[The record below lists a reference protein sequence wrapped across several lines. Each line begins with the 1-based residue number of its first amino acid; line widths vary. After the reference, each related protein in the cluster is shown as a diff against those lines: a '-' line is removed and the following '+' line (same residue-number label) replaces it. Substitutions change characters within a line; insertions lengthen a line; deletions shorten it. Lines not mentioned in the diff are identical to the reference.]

1 VVDVEKRRAKDSSGK
16 NYEYELK
23 VKWSDESQ
31 YNIFRRYSMFFDL
44 RAGLKNLFQDKQ
56 HFGITV
62 PELPVTRFAGG
73 MLFGAFSKKQ
83 CKNVE
88 EFCQKVIQLP
98 SVASQSEIV
107 LAFFSRW
114 ATDGISRNDNDKGK
128 LASPARNDEQI
139 VERYQSVAAFTG
151 SGRGEMSLKE
161 NELVTVIEKNNTGW
175 WLVAN
180 SRGDHGFAPAT
191 FLEPIDTVHGQEEE
205 EWRDI
210 DDDDCHWIT
219 IAPYTAKSDDELSY
233 RAGEEVEVLATSNF
247 GWWKIRLRG
256 EVGLTPGSNL
266 TPKSRHDSMDPFMTD
281 EQRRK
286 VNGSFTYN
294 TMQRFLHSTMQQ
306 DNWLQLLLQEE
317 HPEGCSDEP
326 HEKSD
331 SNHLQN
337 GMQPHDLDPP
347 MSSTYSSIYA
357 SIRAPPPRR
366 DSGKTS
372 KPAVNNED
380 IPKPK
385 VLRSQSTPHVL
396 EYATVDISS
405 PSARKRTPESNT
417 ENTRESIPQY
427 ASVIPKHLRAK
438 PRPRSFSEDIA
449 EEVSLPAHSPS
460 PELPPP
466 PPSVLLSNF
475 EEENDPSYATV
486 REYNASSNS
495 SSPRVLRTPDG
506 DVRYGSRKYHNF
518 LRVENQTNTPGEHF
532 VAITNYS
539 PTPDR
544 HDDMPLAAG
553 ETVRLLTEDGPWAF
567 VSAVDATRRRGWV
580 PASILKKGG
589 GLQSSYSR
597 RSMSVGDIYNA
608 CLQDEVA
615 MQPKKLLVS
624 SQFPKR
630 PIPTPRSDLE
640 KPSEDPMG
648 APAEMAPPL
657 PGGSKQNRKPGKIN
671 AHYFS
676 REDFTTNNS
685 KCISIRKGE
694 VAQLLEVQP
703 SGWWKMNVEGVV
715 GWTPGDF
722 WDILQ
727 DDDEEDDF
735 ANNNQKDR
743 SRHSSFGDEL
753 WYYGKMSRQKCEE
766 LMMRGAKELDYLIRE
781 STQRF
786 ASFVLSVK
794 YGGRIRHFP
803 IELTPSGRYVIGK
816 HAFDGLTE
824 IVTFYKQNALFYTQ
838 NKNPVTL
845 GDSFRGM

>member
-1 VVDVEKRRAKDSSGK
+1 MVDVEKRRAKDSSGK

-191 FLEPIDTVHGQEEE
+191 FLEPIDTVRGREEE

-219 IAPYTAKSDDELSY
+219 VAPYTAKSDDELSY

-286 VNGSFTYN
+286 
-294 TMQRFLHSTMQQ
+294 
-306 DNWLQLLLQEE
+306 
-317 HPEGCSDEP
+317 
-326 HEKSD
+326 
-331 SNHLQN
+331 
-337 GMQPHDLDPP
+337 
-347 MSSTYSSIYA
+347 SSTYSSIYA

-380 IPKPK
+380 IPKSK

-466 PPSVLLSNF
+466 PPSVLLNNF
-475 EEENDPSYATV
+475 EEDDPSYATV
-486 REYNASSNS
+486 REYNASSNN

-544 HDDMPLAAG
+544 HDDMPLSAG

-640 KPSEDPMG
+640 KPAEDPMG

-727 DDDEEDDF
+727 DNDEEDDF

-743 SRHSSFGDEL
+743 SRNSSFGDEL

>member
-1 VVDVEKRRAKDSSGK
+1 MVDVEKRRAKDSSGK

-191 FLEPIDTVHGQEEE
+191 FLEPIDTVRGREEE

-219 IAPYTAKSDDELSY
+219 IAPYTAKSNDELSY

-286 VNGSFTYN
+286 
-294 TMQRFLHSTMQQ
+294 
-306 DNWLQLLLQEE
+306 
-317 HPEGCSDEP
+317 
-326 HEKSD
+326 
-331 SNHLQN
+331 
-337 GMQPHDLDPP
+337 
-347 MSSTYSSIYA
+347 SSTYSSIYA
-357 SIRAPPPRR
+357 SIREPPPRR

-380 IPKPK
+380 IPKSK

-466 PPSVLLSNF
+466 PPSVLLNNF
-475 EEENDPSYATV
+475 EEDDPSYATV
-486 REYNASSNS
+486 REYNASSNN

-544 HDDMPLAAG
+544 HDDMPLSAG

-630 PIPTPRSDLE
+630 PIPTPRADLE
-640 KPSEDPMG
+640 KPAEDPMG

-727 DDDEEDDF
+727 DNDEEDDF

-743 SRHSSFGDEL
+743 SRNSSFGDEL

>member
-1 VVDVEKRRAKDSSGK
+1 MVDVEKRRAKDSSGK

-128 LASPARNDEQI
+128 LASPARNEEQI

-191 FLEPIDTVHGQEEE
+191 FLEPIDTVRGREEE

-219 IAPYTAKSDDELSY
+219 IAPYTAKSNDELSY

-286 VNGSFTYN
+286 
-294 TMQRFLHSTMQQ
+294 
-306 DNWLQLLLQEE
+306 
-317 HPEGCSDEP
+317 
-326 HEKSD
+326 
-331 SNHLQN
+331 
-337 GMQPHDLDPP
+337 
-347 MSSTYSSIYA
+347 SSTYSSIYA
-357 SIRAPPPRR
+357 SIREPPPRR

-380 IPKPK
+380 IPKSK

-466 PPSVLLSNF
+466 PPSVLLNNF
-475 EEENDPSYATV
+475 EEDDPSYATV
-486 REYNASSNS
+486 REYNASSNN

-544 HDDMPLAAG
+544 HDDMPLSAG

-630 PIPTPRSDLE
+630 PIPTPRADLE
-640 KPSEDPMG
+640 KPAEDPMG

-727 DDDEEDDF
+727 DNDEEDDF

-743 SRHSSFGDEL
+743 SRNSSFGDEL

>member
-1 VVDVEKRRAKDSSGK
+1 
-16 NYEYELK
+16 
-23 VKWSDESQ
+23 
-31 YNIFRRYSMFFDL
+31 M
-44 RAGLKNLFQDKQ
+44 
-56 HFGITV
+56 
-62 PELPVTRFAGG
+62 
-73 MLFGAFSKKQ
+73 
-83 CKNVE
+83 
-88 EFCQKVIQLP
+88 
-98 SVASQSEIV
+98 
-107 LAFFSRW
+107 
-114 ATDGISRNDNDKGK
+114 
-128 LASPARNDEQI
+128 
-139 VERYQSVAAFTG
+139 
-151 SGRGEMSLKE
+151 
-161 NELVTVIEKNNTGW
+161 
-175 WLVAN
+175 
-180 SRGDHGFAPAT
+180 
-191 FLEPIDTVHGQEEE
+191 
-205 EWRDI
+205 
-210 DDDDCHWIT
+210 
-219 IAPYTAKSDDELSY
+219 
-233 RAGEEVEVLATSNF
+233 
-247 GWWKIRLRG
+247 
-256 EVGLTPGSNL
+256 
-266 TPKSRHDSMDPFMTD
+266 
-281 EQRRK
+281 
-286 VNGSFTYN
+286 
-294 TMQRFLHSTMQQ
+294 
-306 DNWLQLLLQEE
+306 
-317 HPEGCSDEP
+317 
-326 HEKSD
+326 
-331 SNHLQN
+331 
-337 GMQPHDLDPP
+337 
-347 MSSTYSSIYA
+347 
-357 SIRAPPPRR
+357 
-366 DSGKTS
+366 
-372 KPAVNNED
+372 
-380 IPKPK
+380 
-385 VLRSQSTPHVL
+385 
-396 EYATVDISS
+396 
-405 PSARKRTPESNT
+405 
-417 ENTRESIPQY
+417 
-427 ASVIPKHLRAK
+427 RAK

-466 PPSVLLSNF
+466 PPSVLLNNF
-475 EEENDPSYATV
+475 EEDDPSYATV
-486 REYNASSNS
+486 REYNASSNN

-544 HDDMPLAAG
+544 HDDMPLSAG

-630 PIPTPRSDLE
+630 PIPTPRADLE
-640 KPSEDPMG
+640 KPAEDPMG

-727 DDDEEDDF
+727 DNDEEDDF

-743 SRHSSFGDEL
+743 SRNSSFGDEL

>member
-1 VVDVEKRRAKDSSGK
+1 MVDVEKRRAKDSSGK

-128 LASPARNDEQI
+128 LASPARNEEQI

-191 FLEPIDTVHGQEEE
+191 FLEPIDTVRGREEE

-219 IAPYTAKSDDELSY
+219 VAPYTAKSDDELSY

-286 VNGSFTYN
+286 
-294 TMQRFLHSTMQQ
+294 
-306 DNWLQLLLQEE
+306 
-317 HPEGCSDEP
+317 
-326 HEKSD
+326 
-331 SNHLQN
+331 
-337 GMQPHDLDPP
+337 
-347 MSSTYSSIYA
+347 SSTYSSIYA
-357 SIRAPPPRR
+357 SIREPPPRR

-380 IPKPK
+380 IPKSK

-466 PPSVLLSNF
+466 PPSVLLNNF
-475 EEENDPSYATV
+475 EEDDPSYATV
-486 REYNASSNS
+486 REYNASSNN

-518 LRVENQTNTPGEHF
+518 LRVENHTNTPGEHF

-544 HDDMPLAAG
+544 HDDMPLSAG

-630 PIPTPRSDLE
+630 PIPTPRADLE
-640 KPSEDPMG
+640 KPAEDPMG

-727 DDDEEDDF
+727 DNDEEDDF

-743 SRHSSFGDEL
+743 SRNSSFGDEL

>member
-1 VVDVEKRRAKDSSGK
+1 MVDVEKRRAKDSSGK

-151 SGRGEMSLKE
+151 SGRGEMTLKE

-210 DDDDCHWIT
+210 DDDECHWIT
-219 IAPYTAKSDDELSY
+219 IAPYTAKSDDELTY

-286 VNGSFTYN
+286 
-294 TMQRFLHSTMQQ
+294 
-306 DNWLQLLLQEE
+306 
-317 HPEGCSDEP
+317 
-326 HEKSD
+326 
-331 SNHLQN
+331 
-337 GMQPHDLDPP
+337 
-347 MSSTYSSIYA
+347 SSTYSSIYA

-380 IPKPK
+380 SPKAK

-405 PSARKRTPESNT
+405 PSARKRTPESNA

-438 PRPRSFSEDIA
+438 SRPRSFSEDIA
-449 EEVSLPAHSPS
+449 EEVSLPARSPS

-544 HDDMPLAAG
+544 HDDMPLSAG
-553 ETVRLLTEDGPWAF
+553 QTVRLLTEDGPWAF

-727 DDDEEDDF
+727 DDEEDDF

>member
-1 VVDVEKRRAKDSSGK
+1 MRQSPTNEKSAVTEVKVVDVEKRRAKDSSGK

-44 RAGLKNLFQDKQ
+44 RLKTILSVAGLKNLFQDKQ

-62 PELPVTRFAGG
+62 PELPAQVNYEHYPKMLLDLLVECFLELFQRNSVKMLKSFA
-73 MLFGAFSKKQ
+73 
-83 CKNVE
+83 
-88 EFCQKVIQLP
+88 
-98 SVASQSEIV
+98 
-107 LAFFSRW
+107 R
-114 ATDGISRNDNDKGK
+114 K

-161 NELVTVIEKNNTGW
+161 NELVTVIEKNNTG
-175 WLVAN
+175 
-180 SRGDHGFAPAT
+180 
-191 FLEPIDTVHGQEEE
+191 
-205 EWRDI
+205 
-210 DDDDCHWIT
+210 HWIT

-366 DSGKTS
+366 
-372 KPAVNNED
+372 
-380 IPKPK
+380 
-385 VLRSQSTPHVL
+385 
-396 EYATVDISS
+396 
-405 PSARKRTPESNT
+405 
-417 ENTRESIPQY
+417 ESIPQY

-449 EEVSLPAHSPS
+449 EEVSLP
-460 PELPPP
+460 
-466 PPSVLLSNF
+466 
-475 EEENDPSYATV
+475 
-486 REYNASSNS
+486 
-495 SSPRVLRTPDG
+495 
-506 DVRYGSRKYHNF
+506 
-518 LRVENQTNTPGEHF
+518 PGEHF

-657 PGGSKQNRKPGKIN
+657 PGGSKQNRKP
-671 AHYFS
+671 
-676 REDFTTNNS
+676 DFTTNNS

-703 SGWWKMNVEGVV
+703 SGWWKMNVEGV
-715 GWTPGDF
+715 
-722 WDILQ
+722 

-743 SRHSSFGDEL
+743 SRHSDEL

-766 LMMRGAKELDYLIRE
+766 LMMR
-781 STQRF
+781 F

-794 YGGRIRHFP
+794 YGG
-803 IELTPSGRYVIGK
+803 
-816 HAFDGLTE
+816 
-824 IVTFYKQNALFYTQ
+824 
-838 NKNPVTL
+838 
-845 GDSFRGM
+845 